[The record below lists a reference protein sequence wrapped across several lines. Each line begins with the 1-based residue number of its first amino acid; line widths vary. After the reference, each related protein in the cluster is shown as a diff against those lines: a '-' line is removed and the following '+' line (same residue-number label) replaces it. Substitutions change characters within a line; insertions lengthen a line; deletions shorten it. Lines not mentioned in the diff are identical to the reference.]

1 MRAWLSTTR
10 RGGSRGGGLVL
21 VGDHP
26 LLNEVR
32 DLHSHP
38 GPETQGHRVSYPELG
53 GVTAPEWLEV
63 VSQTDF
69 ASSVHLKMSSLIF
82 PFQFLMKDYCQA
94 LVQIL
99 VPTGPQVK

>member
-38 GPETQGHRVSYPELG
+38 GPETQGHRVSNPELG
-53 GVTAPEWLEV
+53 GVAAPERLEV
-63 VSQTDF
+63 VS
-69 ASSVHLKMSSLIF
+69 
-82 PFQFLMKDYCQA
+82 
-94 LVQIL
+94 
-99 VPTGPQVK
+99 